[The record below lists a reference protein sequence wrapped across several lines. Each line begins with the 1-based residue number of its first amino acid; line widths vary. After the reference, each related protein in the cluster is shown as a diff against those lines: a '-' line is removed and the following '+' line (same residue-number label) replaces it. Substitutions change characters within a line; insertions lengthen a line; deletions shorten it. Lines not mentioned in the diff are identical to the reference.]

1 MIAPFILA
9 ILFTFMFIEFGKI
22 SSNMGN
28 SGGMEKAAISA
39 EMKNEIA
46 EMVSSGQSKINFTV
60 DGSPKLF
67 LKARGIDGIKVK
79 EGSSGLN
86 DNEMIV
92 GYEEAMVMEEEKI
105 FENINDSIDGFF
117 GLSSV
122 RVTGILERTGTI
134 LDYYH
139 IVNSNTFSQLRS
151 EAEMKAIKMGPEIK
165 LIYEAN
171 GSVPLKFVGK
181 IDSLGAIN
189 IGGNRYQEIYL
200 GAEEA
205 DALIKMKIFKTAG
218 DRIEDLFGNRVI
230 VLGVLPKTDTVLDRF
245 YFVSGDFQV
254 R

>member
-1 MIAPFILA
+1 M
-9 ILFTFMFIEFGKI
+9 
-22 SSNMGN
+22 
-28 SGGMEKAAISA
+28 
-39 EMKNEIA
+39 
-46 EMVSSGQSKINFTV
+46 
-60 DGSPKLF
+60 
-67 LKARGIDGIKVK
+67 K

-92 GYEEAMVMEEEKI
+92 GYAEAMVMQEEKI
-105 FENINDSIDGFF
+105 FGNINDSINDFF

-122 RVTGILERTGTI
+122 RVTGILEPTGTI

-151 EAEMKAIKMGPEIK
+151 AAEMETIKMGSEIK
-165 LIYEAN
+165 LIYKTDGN
-171 GSVPLKFVGK
+171 VPLKFVGK
-181 IDSLGAIN
+181 IGSLGAIE

-200 GAEEA
+200 GAGEA
-205 DALIKMKIFKTAG
+205 DTLIRMKIFKTAG